1 MKTDETHLTAAVANL
16 AGGPMRHAGRIGP
29 PFVAP
34 AAFGRG

>member
-1 MKTDETHLTAAVANL
+1 MKTDETHLTAAAANL
-16 AGGPMRHAGRIGP
+16 AVGPTRHAGRIAT